1 MIPSIQSKF
10 FTRLLSGLALI
21 GMFLIL
27 PHNAKAGS
35 IIPGTSQYAYTYA
48 QTSVALLTST
58 TDAPCPSGGFFSCTT
73 ANATS
78 LLVDSSGSGNAS
90 ASASF
95 GTLDAASSIAAGSGG
110 GSADASANFLD
121 SFSVLSGS
129 GTGTFTIAFVTTGT
143 AVSASNA
150 SGSADAQVFLTTRAC
165 ALSSCLGAPSSS
177 YYVADSTTYGLTT
190 IGYPITVFTVDASD
204 GETVL
209 ISAQLSANT
218 NADPGGVAS
227 AVDPLSVVI
236 TAPAGFTYTTASGAT
251 YSPAS
256 SPVPEPSSF
265 LLLGTGLLGVV
276 GGARRK
282 WLG

>member
-1 MIPSIQSKF
+1 MISSIQSKF

-27 PHNAKAGS
+27 PHNAKAG
-35 IIPGTSQYAYTYA
+35 IIPGTGQYAYTYA

-73 ANATS
+73 ASATS
-78 LLVDSSGSGNAS
+78 LLVDSSGSGNS
-90 ASASF
+90 SSFASF
-95 GTLDAASSIAAGSGG
+95 GTLDATASVAGG
-110 GSADASANFLD
+110 GSADGSANFLD

-150 SGSADAQVFLTTRAC
+150 SGSANAQVFLTTRAC
-165 ALSSCLGAPSSS
+165 ALSSCLGAPSST
-177 YYVADSTTYGLTT
+177 YGVFDSTTYGLTT
-190 IGYPITVFTVDASD
+190 IGLPITVFTVDAAD

-209 ISAQLSANT
+209 ISAQLSASAT
-218 NADPGGVAS
+218 TDPGGAAS

-251 YSPAS
+251 YSPTPS
-256 SPVPEPSSF
+256 PSPVPEPSS
-265 LLLGTGLLGVV
+265 LLLLSSGLACLG
-276 GGARRK
+276 AWRCKILKRI
-282 WLG
+282 